1 MNQFFGGAA
10 ANDPISQFKIK
21 SLLDIDI
28 AGFQLDF
35 TNSTFWMIVGV
46 LLILTFFGMAANRK
60 ALVPGRLQSIGE
72 LGYTFIADMIRG
84 ISGEEGLKF
93 FPLVFTLFFFV
104 LFANLVGMLPFAFTT
119 TSHIAVT
126 ATLAVLVISIVI
138 FYGFYKNGLGFLN
151 LFAPPLGEMPL
162 LGKILLYALLIP
174 IEVISFLARP
184 LTLALRLFANML
196 AGHIILKLFAGFA
209 VMMASAGGLLIAG
222 AVVSFLAGATINA
235 LEFLVAFLQAFV
247 FSILTVI
254 YLNDALHPS
263 H

>member
-21 SLLDIDI
+21 SLLDIDV

-35 TNSTFWMIVGV
+35 TNSTFWMVVGV
-46 LLILTFFGMAANRK
+46 FLTLAFFGVAASRK
-60 ALVPGRLQSIGE
+60 ALVPSRLQSVGE

-93 FPLVFTLFFFV
+93 FPLVFTIFFFI
-104 LFANLVGMLPFAFTT
+104 LSANLVGMLPFAFTT
-119 TSHIAVT
+119 TSHVAVT
-126 ATLAVLVISIVI
+126 ATLAVMVISIVI
-138 FYGFYKNGLGFLN
+138 GYGFYKNGLGFLN
-151 LFAPPLGEMPL
+151 LFAPPLGDMHPIA
-162 LGKILLYALLIP
+162 KFVLYALLIP
-174 IEVISFLARP
+174 IELISFLARP

-209 VMMASAGGLLIAG
+209 VMMASAGGILIVG

-247 FSILTVI
+247 FAILTVI

>member
-10 ANDPISQFKIK
+10 ADDPISQFKIK
-21 SLLDIDI
+21 SLIDIDI

-46 LLILTFFGMAANRK
+46 FGIITFFGMAANRK
-60 ALVPGRLQSIGE
+60 ALVPGRLQSLGE

-84 ISGEEGLKF
+84 VSGEEGLKF
-93 FPLVFTLFFFV
+93 FPFVFTLFFFV
-104 LFANLVGMLPFAFTT
+104 LFANFIGMLPFAFTT

-126 ATLAVLVISIVI
+126 ATLALMVISIVI
-138 FYGFYKNGLGFLN
+138 IYGFWKNGLGFLK
-151 LFAPPLGEMPL
+151 LFAPAGAPIFVYP
-162 LGKILLYALLIP
+162 LLIP

-184 LTLALRLFANML
+184 LTLSLRLFANML
-196 AGHIILKLFAGFA
+196 AGHITLKLFAGFA
-209 VMMASAGGLLIAG
+209 VM
-222 AVVSFLAGATINA
+222 LAGAGGVLIPVAILSFLTGTTLNA
-235 LEFLVAFLQAFV
+235 LEFLVATIQAFV
-247 FSILTVI
+247 FAILTVI